1 MFNRFKFIRKPLQEK
16 YLKADFPDVPSLVAS
31 INKTIFSYI
40 RKKKPITLYEPP
52 QYLFQGGGKRLRA
65 VMLVLC
71 SALNGRNDPHALHA
85 AAAVEILHNF
95 SLIHDD
101 IMDNDD
107 MRRGRKTIHKK
118 WNPNIAILSG
128 DFLAAA
134 AYKALSRCPK
144 DVLPHVSSIFA
155 DGFIELCE
163 GQALDKEFETQPS
176 VTEKDYMNMI
186 RQKTAVLFSTAT
198 RIGSILGGASSKQE
212 KALREF
218 GLHFGLAFQ
227 IQDDLL
233 DIISDESTFGKN
245 IGSDLMEK
253 KKTYIS
259 ILASKNKTGSRL
271 LDAFSPLH
279 SESRHREL
287 LAEFIAY
294 MNTSGIRK
302 QTQKRIDSHFKTALK
317 NLNGFKNTS
326 AKNRLLEITHQAWHR
341 SY

>member
-1 MFNRFKFIRKPLQEK
+1 M
-16 YLKADFPDVPSLVAS
+16 KAAFPGVPSLVAS

-71 SALNGRNDPHALHA
+71 STLNGRNYRHALHA

-107 MRRGRKTIHKK
+107 MRRGRETIHKK

-134 AYKALSRCPK
+134 AYKALSQCPK
-144 DVLPHVSSIFA
+144 DVLPYVSNIFA

-163 GQALDKEFETQPS
+163 GQALDKEFETQTTVS
-176 VTEKDYMNMI
+176 EKDYMNMI
-186 RQKTAVLFSTAT
+186 RQKTAVLFGAAT
-198 RIGSILGGASSKQE
+198 RIGGIIGGVSPKQE
-212 KALREF
+212 KALRDF

-233 DIISDESTFGKN
+233 DIISDENTFGKN
-245 IGSDLMEK
+245 IGSDLIEK
-253 KKTYIS
+253 KKTYLS
-259 ILASKNKTGSRL
+259 ILASRSEQGRGL
-271 LDAFSPLH
+271 LDTFSPEH
-279 SESRHREL
+279 PETRHRQL
-287 LAEFIAY
+287 LTEFIDFLDS
-294 MNTSGIRK
+294 SGIRK
-302 QTQKRIDSHFKTALK
+302 QTQRRIDSHFKSALK
-317 NLNGFKNTS
+317 NLNGFKNTP

>member
-1 MFNRFKFIRKPLQEK
+1 
-16 YLKADFPDVPSLVAS
+16 
-31 INKTIFSYI
+31 
-40 RKKKPITLYEPP
+40 
-52 QYLFQGGGKRLRA
+52 
-65 VMLVLC
+65 MLVLC
-71 SALNGRNDPHALHA
+71 SALNGRNYHHALHA

-118 WNPNIAILSG
+118 WNQNIAILSG

-134 AYKALSRCPK
+134 AYKALSQCPK
-144 DVLPHVSSIFA
+144 EVLPHVSNIFA

-186 RQKTAVLFSTAT
+186 RQKTAVLFSAAT
-198 RIGSILGGASSKQE
+198 RIGGVVGGVSYGQE
-212 KALREF
+212 KALRDF

-233 DIISDESTFGKN
+233 DIISDETTFGKN
-245 IGSDLMEK
+245 IGSDLIEK
-253 KKTYIS
+253 KKTYLS
-259 ILASKNKTGSRL
+259 ILASKSKTGRRL
-271 LDAFSPLH
+271 LNTFSPVH

-287 LAEFIAY
+287 LAEFI
-294 MNTSGIRK
+294 NFLDTSGIQK
-302 QTQKRIDSHFKTALK
+302 QTLKQIDHHFKSALK
-317 NLNGFKNTS
+317 NLNGFKNTH
-326 AKNRLLEITHQAWHR
+326 AKNRLIEITHQAWHR